1 MARPLRLQYPG
12 ALYHVTARGNARQPI
27 YTDARDRQQFLAVL
41 AGVVERFAWQC
52 YAYCLM
58 DNHYHLL
65 IETPRGN
72 LSVGMRQLNGVYTQ
86 RFNRRQGRVGHVFQ
100 GRFKAIVVEREQYL
114 LALCRYVVLNPV
126 RAGVV
131 KQPERY
137 RWSSYRATA
146 GLDLAPGWL
155 NREWVLAQF
164 STRRAVA
171 ERQYQQFVHAKNA
184 IASPWE
190 QVRGQVVLGTEAF
203 VEELQP
209 LLTNTAASKEI
220 PQTQRFLQRPP
231 LEQLLSPRQ
240 WQTRVQRDQAMRMAH
255 VEYGYSLSA
264 IGRQLGLHYSTISK
278 IVQRDSEMV
287 SSSPAPDSP

>member
-27 YTDARDRQQFLAVL
+27 YTDARDRQQFLTVL
-41 AGVVERFAWQC
+41 AAVVERFDWRC

-86 RFNRRQGRVGHVFQ
+86 RFNRRHGRVGHVFQ
-100 GRFKAIVVEREQYL
+100 GRFKAIVVERESYL

-137 RWSSYRATA
+137 LWSSYRATA
-146 GLDLAPGWL
+146 GLEPAPAWL
-155 NREWVLAQF
+155 RREWVLEQF
-164 STRRAVA
+164 SARRTVA
-171 ERQYQQFVHAKNA
+171 ERQYQQFVHAGNSLP
-184 IASPWE
+184 SPWE
-190 QVRGQVVLGTEAF
+190 QVRGQVVLGAEAF
-203 VEELQP
+203 VAELQP
-209 LLTNTAASKEI
+209 LLANTAASKEI
-220 PQTQRFLQRPP
+220 PQAQRFLQRPA
-231 LEQLLSPRQ
+231 LEQLFSPGQ
-240 WQTRVQRDQAMRMAH
+240 WQTRSQRDRAIGVAH
-255 VEYGYSLSA
+255 IEHGYSLSA
-264 IGRQLGLHYSTISK
+264 IGQQLGLHYSTISK
-278 IVQRDSEMV
+278 IVQQEYEKSQFKT
-287 SSSPAPDSP
+287 